1 MLIAINALVGI
12 RFAREQR
19 ARARRQQNGRVRP
32 EDASV
37 PLEEAALRDP
47 VDELSPR
54 ALQEQQQQQQQ
65 SGYQQQQQQRPVLT
79 EVSRARLCSRLP
91 YMRIICCCVPGV
103 GCCHD

>member
-54 ALQEQQQQQQQ
+54 ALQEQQQ
-65 SGYQQQQQQRPVLT
+65 SGYQQQQQQQRPVLT
-79 EVSRARLCSRLP
+79 EVNCARLCFCIPCVRV
-91 YMRIICCCVPGV
+91 ICYCVPGV